1 MVIKF
6 VKQWWFLI
14 SAFAL
19 LMWSMTAFGLGL
31 AEDIA
36 IMKAEKNIEHRFVPR
51 EEMMLRFDHVDKR
64 LELIMDELGV
74 EDVPLQHPIAS
85 QP

>member
-14 SAFAL
+14 SAFAIL
-19 LMWSMTAFGLGL
+19 SASVAAWGVRIDTQIRMS
-31 AEDIA
+31 D
-36 IMKAEKNIEHRFVPR
+36 KYVPR
-51 EEMMLRFDHVDKR
+51 SEIMLRFDHVDHRQSEMNVK